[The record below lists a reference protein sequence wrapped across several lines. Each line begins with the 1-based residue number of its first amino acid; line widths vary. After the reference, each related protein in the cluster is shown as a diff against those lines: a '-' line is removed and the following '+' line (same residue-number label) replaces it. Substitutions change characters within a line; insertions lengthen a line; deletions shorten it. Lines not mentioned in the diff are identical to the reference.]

1 MEATSRKPRPSER
14 DSESNS
20 YQHYEHYYHILP
32 LPQSKCMEC
41 YSNYGEYI
49 IPNIIK
55 PSILLQKKQPGFT
68 ATDQVLKADGVQ
80 TTDLCENI
88 N

>member
-1 MEATSRKPRPSER
+1 MNITTTYFHYHKVNAWSATVIMENISFQIS
-14 DSESNS
+14 SN
-20 YQHYEHYYHILP
+20 LP
-32 LPQSKCMEC
+32 FFC
-41 YSNYGEYI
+41 
-49 IPNIIK
+49 
-55 PSILLQKKQPGFT
+55 KKNQPGFT